1 MTKLFIHT
9 LIILLTFSFISF
21 SGCDFDKIKS
31 KATVGNLDIY
41 VDESIEPLIDKEKAE
56 FERLNPE
63 ARLLMTTSP
72 ASNCVADL
80 VNGKVKTIAL
90 ARDFTEE
97 EKKFIAE
104 NKLEIKKFEFAIDG
118 IAFIVN
124 PDNPVARVTSA
135 DLKSIFTGEFKNWT
149 DIKSQD
155 EEQNKETKSYFSG
168 SKGNIKV
175 FIQRPNSSVYSF
187 VKDSVLNKMDYVSS
201 AAICSTST
209 QMLQMVR
216 ENKNAIGIVNAA
228 WLSKGNQDSL
238 DVTVKPLRISFITS
252 TGFHKDFVQFHQG
265 YLANGTYPY
274 RRYAYII
281 TGDLGIGMTTG
292 FLSFML
298 GKDGQK
304 VVVKN
309 GLVPVSQPVQTIQL
323 N

>member
-1 MTKLFIHT
+1 MTKHFIHT
-9 LIILLTFSFISF
+9 LVILLSFSFTLF

-31 KATVGNLDIY
+31 KATVGNLDIQ
-41 VDESIEPLIDKEKAE
+41 VDESIEPLAIKEKAE

-63 ARLLMTTSP
+63 ARLLMTSLP

-97 EKKFIAE
+97 EKKFIAD
-104 NKLEIKKFEFAIDG
+104 NKLEFKKFEFAIDG

-124 PDNPVARVTSA
+124 PENPVTRVTSA
-135 DLKSIFTGEFKNWT
+135 DLKSIFTGEMKNWT
-149 DIKSQD
+149 DIKSQN
-155 EEQNKETKSYFSG
+155 EEQNKETKSFFSS

-175 FIQRPNSSVYSF
+175 VIQRPNSSVYSF
-187 VKDSVLNKMDYVSS
+187 VKDSILNKMEYTTS
-201 AAICSTST
+201 ALICSTST
-209 QMLQMVR
+209 QMLQMIR
-216 ENKNAIGIVNAA
+216 DNKNAVGIVNAS

-238 DVTVKPLRISFITS
+238 DATVKPLRISFITS
-252 TGFHKDFVQFHQG
+252 TGFQKDFVQFHQG
-265 YLANGTYPY
+265 FLANGTYPY
-274 RRYAYII
+274 RRYAYLF
-281 TGDLGIGMTTG
+281 TSDLGIGMTTG
-292 FLSFML
+292 FLSFLL

-309 GLVPVSQPVQTIQL
+309 GLVPISQPVQTIQL